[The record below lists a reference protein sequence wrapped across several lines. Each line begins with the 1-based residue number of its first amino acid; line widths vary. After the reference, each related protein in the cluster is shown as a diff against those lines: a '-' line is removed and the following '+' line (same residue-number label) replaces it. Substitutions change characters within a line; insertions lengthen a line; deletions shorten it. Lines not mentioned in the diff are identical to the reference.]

1 MPSFEQPAP
10 MRSMVSEDGSVLRIR
25 FPLKRSVFLCLF
37 LLFWFAGWS
46 YAGWDTIHR
55 LLRQFDW
62 FTLFWLGGWAL
73 GELFGLYWF
82 LRTATG
88 WDSVSAASDC
98 LSVKKSV
105 LGLGLTRNYRPP
117 DIRSLRFL
125 PHLQRSKG
133 SRPSGIAF
141 DYGAKTI
148 AFADDIDEVEANQ
161 LISLIKMKCHISETV
176 APATTGIC
184 FWQHDRNEC

>member
-1 MPSFEQPAP
+1 
-10 MRSMVSEDGSVLRIR
+10 MRSIVSDEGSCLHIR
-25 FPLKRSVFLCLF
+25 FPLRRSIVLCVF
-37 LLFWFAGWS
+37 LLFWLAGWS
-46 YAGWDTIHR
+46 YAGWDTIHK

-88 WDSVSAASDC
+88 RDSVSAASDC

-105 LGLGLTRNYRPP
+105 LGPGLIRNYRPL
-117 DIRSLRFL
+117 DIRNLRFQ
-125 PHLQRSKG
+125 PRLQRSRG

-141 DYGAKTI
+141 DHGARTI
-148 AFADDIDEVEANQ
+148 ALADDIDEAEANQ
-161 LISLIKMKCHISETV
+161 LISLIKVKCHISETV
-176 APATTGIC
+176 APATTGIR
-184 FWQHDRNEC
+184 FWQHDRSEC